1 MPHSQKRVHTSL
13 SSNKQSCKQAFTTPL
28 DDSHVYKTS
37 HTAYVLD
44 CDDNLVH
51 TRATNT
57 CTFGNESATPITF
70 KLHGFDYNEI
80 SSFISY
86 MKDSTWGFTNFG
98 DDEEASAHFFKSDQS
113 YDIVK
118 TRNYLHEAVLRGAN
132 IGVCT
137 TRGHLRHHL
146 AAMLNQRY
154 GLLHQPVTQFYGPN
168 VINLSDFHGAKH
180 GGCAF
185 DKVLRPQ
192 IEHSKHEPTPGI
204 YYTRTR
210 NLLKTHMSYSW
221 SLLTNKKGYTYA
233 KLSSGEKKL
242 CSLLHFVRQG
252 YRHIHFFDDMRE
264 ILDAVEKGLQK
275 DGFKVLK
282 TTDSKECKVY
292 HKKELDVC
300 MHLYDTS
307 TWTNMT
313 QDDKHKWSVADGTIK
328 QNSDTIYT
336 WISQLNQALD
346 NGNRLPSNRRKEYQD
361 YLQKMKNYNKW
372 VMSKIH

>member
-1 MPHSQKRVHTSL
+1 
-13 SSNKQSCKQAFTTPL
+13 
-28 DDSHVYKTS
+28 
-37 HTAYVLD
+37 
-44 CDDNLVH
+44 
-51 TRATNT
+51 
-57 CTFGNESATPITF
+57 
-70 KLHGFDYNEI
+70 
-80 SSFISY
+80 
-86 MKDSTWGFTNFG
+86 
-98 DDEEASAHFFKSDQS
+98 
-113 YDIVK
+113 
-118 TRNYLHEAVLRGAN
+118 
-132 IGVCT
+132 
-137 TRGHLRHHL
+137 
-146 AAMLNQRY
+146 
-154 GLLHQPVTQFYGPN
+154 
-168 VINLSDFHGAKH
+168 
-180 GGCAF
+180 
-185 DKVLRPQ
+185 
-192 IEHSKHEPTPGI
+192 
-204 YYTRTR
+204 
-210 NLLKTHMSYSW
+210 
-221 SLLTNKKGYTYA
+221 
-233 KLSSGEKKL
+233 
-242 CSLLHFVRQG
+242 
-252 YRHIHFFDDMRE
+252 MRE